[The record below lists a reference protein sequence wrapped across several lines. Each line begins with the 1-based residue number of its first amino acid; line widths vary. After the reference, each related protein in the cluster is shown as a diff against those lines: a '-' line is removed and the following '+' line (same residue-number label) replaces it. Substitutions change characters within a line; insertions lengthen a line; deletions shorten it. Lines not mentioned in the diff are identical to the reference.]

1 MDFAF
6 FYPSHLSCSL
16 TCVIGIWIM
25 ILEMKF
31 KVTLSI
37 SNVSRRWVHL
47 CQAMIIRNISSGQK
61 SGIYYIA
68 FPASS
73 LPRNLS
79 SYLVQ
84 SCCSSVHNNLISLAK
99 QERGWCIW
107 LALCRAPVTRS
118 CGASF
123 KVGLHQQKK
132 GPSLEKKRGHLYAKD
147 KLISE
152 EQNTIF
158 NNWYLPLHCN

>member
-1 MDFAF
+1 
-6 FYPSHLSCSL
+6 
-16 TCVIGIWIM
+16 M

-61 SGIYYIA
+61 SGLYYIA

-84 SCCSSVHNNLISLAK
+84 SCCSSVHNINLRVS
-99 QERGWCIW
+99 RRTMVMY
-107 LALCRAPVTRS
+107 LAL
-118 CGASF
+118 
-123 KVGLHQQKK
+123 VGR
-132 GPSLEKKRGHLYAKD
+132 P
-147 KLISE
+147 
-152 EQNTIF
+152 
-158 NNWYLPLHCN
+158 